1 MLTIAD
7 RDANA
12 NYRDWETTV
21 AKCKDNP
28 ADMNVKQDA
37 VPDAKIDEEAERK
50 WLSEMERVEASVF
63 EGKKLLKSAKNGTNK
78 QAAQEFFNRADRRIG
93 KNTTVMVDGFAISK
107 ESMNCAWGE
116 AIPTMA
122 GKDPRLAEP
131 VRAKKAPLIPQDYCQ
146 ICIDGG
152 ELHCCRLCP
161 RSYHLK
167 CLDKADR
174 AKAKGFSFSCPQ
186 HKCIDCSQSTAEA
199 GGMLYRC
206 RWCERAYCEDCLD
219 SDNTILIGNSL
230 MEYELLGYPEMA
242 QAFYIQCGGCTEG
255 FKMFP
260 DNKKLCDDMAEG
272 IRLEYEAQF
281 AAGREASTSTRPSS
295 MTDATTL
302 ENTEANTPIAIDDDF
317 EMVDSRKRKPRVEIP
332 SSQRPAKKGKVSGHR

>member
-1 MLTIAD
+1 
-7 RDANA
+7 
-12 NYRDWETTV
+12 V

-28 ADMNVKQDA
+28 ADLAVKHDA

-63 EGKKLLKSAKNGTNK
+63 EGKKLLKSARYDTNK

-116 AIPTMA
+116 AIPTIA

-131 VRAKKAPLIPQDYCQ
+131 VRAKKPEVVPQDYCQ
-146 ICIDGG
+146 VCIDGG
-152 ELHCCRLCP
+152 NLHCCRLCP
-161 RSYHLK
+161 RSYHYG
-167 CLDKADR
+167 CLDKEYKS
-174 AKAKGFSFSCPQ
+174 KAKGFSFSCPQ
-186 HKCIDCSQSTAEA
+186 HKCFDCAQSTAEA

-230 MEYELLGYPEMA
+230 MEYELLGYPEMS
-242 QAFYIQCGGCTEG
+242 QAFYIQCGGCTDV
-255 FKMFP
+255 FKQSP
-260 DNKKLCDDMAEG
+260 DNKKLCDDLAEG
-272 IRLEYEAQF
+272 IRLEYEARF
-281 AAGREASTSTRPSS
+281 TLGRETSTSTRPSS
-295 MTDATTL
+295 MTDVTTL
-302 ENTEANTPIAIDDDF
+302 ENTEVNTPVAIDE
-317 EMVDSRKRKPRVEIP
+317 EMELTPASRKRKARVEIP
-332 SSQRPAKKGKVSGHR
+332 SSSRSTKRGKL